1 MNICIDHITDSTKA
15 TEIEWSSERYDTYE
29 FVALNLDCTNTSSE
43 ETGSGS
49 GSGSAA
55 ANITKIFSFTVNGT
69 FLNTKEAHPQL
80 SIEYMHFP
88 EIFLCAI
95 VWTIL
100 MASIDIAFI
109 FFMFKRAK
117 SKRSTCGDFLH
128 SENRLRYLFMFN
140 IAILLTFVG
149 CILSYSYWNSFA
161 DSGLENRYTL
171 YFGKLFLSA
180 SNAIV
185 MFVLYLWVRGTDTV
199 EMHYTVAVGAL
210 VCIAA
215 LFFEFYRTT
224 DPGWSTAV
232 LIFTVVAL
240 YANPLLNMIEAHI
253 RCKISGVGPSSKHE
267 RTSLINNS
275 EERMSDEEDDDE
287 EEDFKNEF
295 RSIETRKRFDGEKL
309 FSKLS
314 SNFDAMVPTPTW
326 VPWAVVI
333 LIIGVVQGFWALL
346 PDVLPWYF
354 KWLQFQPYGLAGIC
368 VGLSV
373 MIMEHTAAR
382 PPPPQVPSPSD
393 SASSNGSGDSVE
405 NREGNGDINVG
416 RDENEVVIS
425 ADGDDDGGK
434 AEMK

>member
-1 MNICIDHITDSTKA
+1 M
-15 TEIEWSSERYDTYE
+15 
-29 FVALNLDCTNTSSE
+29 VP
-43 ETGSGS
+43 
-49 GSGSAA
+49 
-55 ANITKIFSFTVNGT
+55 NITKIFTFTVNGT
-69 FLNTKEAHPQL
+69 FLNTKEAHPHL

-88 EIFLCAI
+88 EIFVCAI

-100 MASIDIAFI
+100 MAAIDLAFI
-109 FFMFKRAK
+109 FFMLKRAK
-117 SKRSTCGDFLH
+117 AKRSTCGDFLRA
-128 SENRLRYLFMFN
+128 ENRLRYLLMFN
-140 IAILLTFVG
+140 IAILLTFLG

-161 DSGLENRYTL
+161 GSGLENRYTL
-171 YFGKLFLSA
+171 YFGKLFLAA

-185 MFVLYLWVRGTDTV
+185 MFVLYLWVRGTDSV

-210 VCIAA
+210 VAIAA

-224 DPGWSTAV
+224 DPGWSTAI

-240 YANPLLNMIEAHI
+240 YVNPLLNMIEAHI

-267 RTSLINNS
+267 RTSLINNA
-275 EERMSDEEDDDE
+275 EERMQGSDDE
-287 EEDFKNEF
+287 EEEDDFKNEF
-295 RSIETRKRFDGEKL
+295 RSTGSGKKFSGEEL

-333 LIIGVVQGFWALL
+333 LIIAVVQGFWALL

-373 MIMEHTAAR
+373 MILEHTAAR
-382 PPPPQVPSPSD
+382 PPPPQAPSS
-393 SASSNGSGDSVE
+393 SSSNEAAGSQQSQD
-405 NREGNGDINVG
+405 GNDGSSDINVDQ
-416 RDENEVVIS
+416 DEKDVVIS
-425 ADGDDDGGK
+425 ADVDGVIGK
-434 AEMK
+434 DEMK